1 MFGGLAWLAQ
11 LGEHSSYAGGILGPT
26 MLVALGMGLT
36 FVPLSL
42 VALAK
47 VANSDTGVA
56 SSLMNAGQQVGGSI
70 GLALLGTV
78 AWSAVSSNLH
88 SAHLP
93 AAATKAQQAAAT
105 NHALAYG
112 FAHGYWVSAGVAALA
127 VVISALLIRIKASDL
142 SGVNPMAAPVD

>member
-1 MFGGLAWLAQ
+1 
-11 LGEHSSYAGGILGPT
+11 
-26 MLVALGMGLT
+26 MGLT

-47 VANSDTGVA
+47 VANNDTGVA

-78 AWSAVSSNLH
+78 AWSAVSSSLH
-88 SAHLP
+88 SAHLS
-93 AAATKAQQAAAT
+93 AAATKAQQAAVT

-112 FAHGYWVSAGVAALA
+112 FSHGYLVSAGVAALA
-127 VVISALLIRIKASDL
+127 VLISLALIRIKASDL
-142 SGVNPMAAPVD
+142 SGVNPMAAPTD